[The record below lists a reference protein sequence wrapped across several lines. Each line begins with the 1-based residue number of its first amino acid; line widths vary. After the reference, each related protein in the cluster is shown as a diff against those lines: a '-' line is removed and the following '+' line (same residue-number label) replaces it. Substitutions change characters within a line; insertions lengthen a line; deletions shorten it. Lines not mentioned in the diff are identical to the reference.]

1 MPPSDKQVPH
11 GSMPLNPTLK
21 EKRIAVTSW
30 FQHGPSE
37 SHLDTSMAELS
48 HIEILPSVLQG
59 PPTNSNQPS
68 LSPPLLL
75 TVRSHAATEHSPY
88 NQDQQSIVDRW
99 EILNDQQQKL
109 HPAFEQLGSQAAPGA
124 SLTASLPTP
133 YHLTGP
139 AILTFSMTAN
149 VSITKT

>member
-1 MPPSDKQVPH
+1 
-11 GSMPLNPTLK
+11 MPLNPTLK

-48 HIEILPSVLQG
+48 HVEVLPSALEV
-59 PPTNSNQPS
+59 PPNGTNQPS

-75 TVRSHAATEHSPY
+75 TVRSHAGTEHSPY

-99 EILNDQQQKL
+99 EILNEQPQNL
-109 HPAFEQLGSQAAPGA
+109 HSAFEQLGSRSTSGSSP
-124 SLTASLPTP
+124 P
-133 YHLTGP
+133 
-139 AILTFSMTAN
+139 
-149 VSITKT
+149 VSHPMP